1 MSEKNFIINQNTNIS
16 YKKNITETRLET
28 YPNESYFEMVG
39 QEVFQEHSNN
49 FKSTLDK
56 IKSVKE
62 PSIDPKLDQ
71 YIRFT
76 LKTLMIF
83 LMKKLK
89 NLENT
94 TLI

>member
-1 MSEKNFIINQNTNIS
+1 MDFYKEEMMCPSSILEIGNF
-16 YKKNITETRLET
+16 K
-28 YPNESYFEMVG
+28 SYFEMVG

>member
-1 MSEKNFIINQNTNIS
+1 MTEKNFIIDQNTNL
-16 YKKNITETRLET
+16 TETRLET
-28 YPNESYFEMVG
+28 YSNESDFERVG